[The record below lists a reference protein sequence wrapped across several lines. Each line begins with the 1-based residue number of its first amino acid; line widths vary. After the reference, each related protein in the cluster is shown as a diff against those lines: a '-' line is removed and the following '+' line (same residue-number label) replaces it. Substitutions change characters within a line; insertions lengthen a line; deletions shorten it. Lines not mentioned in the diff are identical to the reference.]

1 MNSISIGEL
10 QKNISLLTQLTD
22 VFTIVDK
29 RKKQSVAIVYP
40 IQKHSVIGSMAGK
53 YKDRVTKCDDLENA
67 KEIAMI
73 EAMGDKYGLS
83 N

>member
-40 IQKHSVIGSMAGK
+40 IQKHSVISSMAGK
-53 YKDRVTKCDDLENA
+53 YRDRVTKCDDLENA
-67 KEIAMI
+67 KEMAMM
-73 EAMGDKYGLS
+73 EAMGQKYGLS